1 MLTEPTEDVNEPSSI
16 QTVIHTRDNNG
27 GITVY
32 VVSGRTKRETQTS
45 IVGPSR
51 VHQMTDNWTGI
62 TSATYITLSRP
73 THHWPKGRRFRPS
86 CPCSDVHLKNLILK
100 YVSVLLWNPF
110 IYKYWYAMNLLCRH
124 QTSLSRLVRCN
135 LWIFSV
141 DTRLVYHDTRCY
153 MI

>member
-62 TSATYITLSRP
+62 TSALT
-73 THHWPKGRRFRPS
+73 KGKPA
-86 CPCSDVHLKNLILK
+86 DLK
-100 YVSVLLWNPF
+100 
-110 IYKYWYAMNLLCRH
+110 
-124 QTSLSRLVRCN
+124 
-135 LWIFSV
+135 
-141 DTRLVYHDTRCY
+141 
-153 MI
+153 

>member
-1 MLTEPTEDVNEPSSI
+1 MLTEPTEGVNEPSSI

-62 TSATYITLSRP
+62 TSALTKGKPADLTL
-73 THHWPKGRRFRPS
+73 
-86 CPCSDVHLKNLILK
+86 
-100 YVSVLLWNPF
+100 
-110 IYKYWYAMNLLCRH
+110 
-124 QTSLSRLVRCN
+124 
-135 LWIFSV
+135 
-141 DTRLVYHDTRCY
+141 
-153 MI
+153 